1 MLINLL
7 SQVLKSNTN
16 TIVTSDGVTI
26 DLTIDDNTPKV
37 NLVVKSDFLG
47 SAEAIEESLMK
58 IKTEKVKVKIIVK
71 GLGNVTEGDIK
82 RAEDSGSQIICFNT
96 KMPPNVENLAR
107 SKNIAVKQFSIIY
120 DLIKYVKEEM
130 QKLVPEEVT
139 RVNLGKLKVLAI
151 FRTEKQQQIVGGKV
165 LSGKPENNA
174 MINVWR
180 GEDFVTTGKITGLQ
194 SAKQEVKFV
203 EEGEECGLKFEG
215 QPVIAEGDILE
226 FYREDH
232 KIEKL

>member
-1 MLINLL
+1 
-7 SQVLKSNTN
+7 
-16 TIVTSDGVTI
+16 
-26 DLTIDDNTPKV
+26 
-37 NLVVKSDFLG
+37 
-47 SAEAIEESLMK
+47 
-58 IKTEKVKVKIIVK
+58 
-71 GLGNVTEGDIK
+71 
-82 RAEDSGSQIICFNT
+82 
-96 KMPPNVENLAR
+96 
-107 SKNIAVKQFSIIY
+107 
-120 DLIKYVKEEM
+120 
-130 QKLVPEEVT
+130 VPEEVT